1 MVSVAGLS
9 KDPEIKRLAE
19 KVMNLQMFD
28 HIIGS
33 KEQRYKRPTF
43 NPPACIWQIDKSVSF
58 GFIETIV
65 LFFYFQIIRLATARG
80 RAYSEGRIGIKG
92 YEFMYLIKGIGKPP
106 VSQAQSAMLV
116 LALKYGYEMPMALLE
131 VSEISFVEP
140 LCISHF
146 CFLMKQYN

>member
-9 KDPEIKRLAE
+9 KDPEVKRLAE

-33 KEQRYKRPTF
+33 KEQRYQRPIF
-43 NPPACIWQIDKSVSF
+43 NPHFSSVSF
-58 GFIETIV
+58 GFVETT
-65 LFFYFQIIRLATARG
+65 LWFFYFQITRLATARG

-116 LALKYGYEMPMALLE
+116 LALKYGYQMPMALLE
-131 VSEISFVEP
+131 VSDANQKP
-140 LCISHF
+140 
-146 CFLMKQYN
+146 K